1 MNSISCFRIDRSLNP
16 DQQNKILVSFIDKF
30 LNTKRLSILIN
41 KLAKIY
47 DIPEKVFL
55 QDTQNMIFQNYRNP
69 QGKFLPIYGVGK
81 ALIAFLK
88 YLSFMDIYFVCNKEK
103 NIEKLDI
110 ITMKLIM
117 KIFMEI

>member
-1 MNSISCFRIDRSLNP
+1 MNSISRFRIDRSLNP

-55 QDTQNMIFQNYRNP
+55 QEYS
-69 QGKFLPIYGVGK
+69 
-81 ALIAFLK
+81 K
-88 YLSFMDIYFVCNKEK
+88 YDFS
-103 NIEKLDI
+103 KL
-110 ITMKLIM
+110 
-117 KIFMEI
+117 